1 MRTLSSA
8 LSARAPTA
16 RTSERRTPDHADPG
30 PHNYIDVVGGSGRA
44 YRFSRLRD
52 GFPLSPVGGAYLLAR
67 HEGSRLEVVY
77 IAAAESLLREAGQI
91 WSQAAEQ
98 FRATLLFSR
107 LNISGRSR
115 DNEIADILAAQPL
128 ATSCDGLA
136 AQSAAA

>member
-1 MRTLSSA
+1 MRTPSSA
-8 LSARAPTA
+8 ATSATEPNARACEHRSLNIA
-16 RTSERRTPDHADPG
+16 AERASGADVD
-30 PHNYIDVVGGSGRA
+30 NYIDVVGGSGRA

-67 HEGSRLEVVY
+67 HEGSRLELVY
-77 IAAAESLLREAGQI
+77 IAAAESLLREAQL

-128 ATSCDGLA
+128 ATNCDALA
-136 AQSAAA
+136 A